1 MSSKGDSL
9 ADRVQASYL
18 QLSAVASDLNSISD
32 ELGNSVAEI
41 DAALKRLNL
50 GIEVWVQITFSRD
63 DEFGYYCDE
72 IGYAKVDGRWGIA
85 LKSAS
90 GNEQDPEGERSEQW
104 LFNDGPRKLRLS
116 SIEKLPELLRKLS
129 EEAVDTA
136 NQIKSKLADAKAVAA
151 AVKSAAEPKEPER
164 RIRRIPEKPVG
175 NVEPTK

>member
-72 IGYAKVDGRWGIA
+72 MPRLMVGGGLRSSLRPAMSKTLRERGLNSGFLMMA
-85 LKSAS
+85 HGSSGCHQLKSCR
-90 GNEQDPEGERSEQW
+90 N
-104 LFNDGPRKLRLS
+104 F
-116 SIEKLPELLRKLS
+116 
-129 EEAVDTA
+129 
-136 NQIKSKLADAKAVAA
+136 
-151 AVKSAAEPKEPER
+151 
-164 RIRRIPEKPVG
+164 
-175 NVEPTK
+175 